1 MLVNN
6 RLNKAYASSLCPAHP
21 PSPVRNK
28 EGTGPGSGFGDMK
41 PFLVVYFG
49 HFFRANTVDGP
60 EILRSPVEV
69 GSLSHYLQGL
79 YNPGG

>member
-41 PFLVVYFG
+41 RKSCPFLVVYLG
-49 HFFRANTVDGP
+49 YFFRANTV
-60 EILRSPVEV
+60 V
-69 GSLSHYLQGL
+69 G
-79 YNPGG
+79 NPAFTS